1 MLTIYGAPHSRAF
14 RVIWLANEIGIP
26 YRLIPVAFGAPDS
39 ECKKPWYL
47 QLNPNGKVP
56 TIDDDGFI
64 LWESAAINLYL
75 AEKHKSWIYPSS
87 LHGRGLLLQWTLF
100 VANELEPA
108 IITVLRNRIILPVDQ
123 RNAVLADEAEDKLR
137 RLFDIL
143 ETELRVSSFFA
154 GGQWGLADLMI
165 ACVLYIVH
173 IRLKMDITGWP
184 RLDSWTR
191 ASVGRPAALIARKLR
206 EPL

>member
-1 MLTIYGAPHSRAF
+1 
-14 RVIWLANEIGIP
+14 
-26 YRLIPVAFGAPDS
+26 
-39 ECKKPWYL
+39 
-47 QLNPNGKVP
+47 
-56 TIDDDGFI
+56 
-64 LWESAAINLYL
+64 
-75 AEKHKSWIYPSS
+75 
-87 LHGRGLLLQWTLF
+87 
-100 VANELEPA
+100 
-108 IITVLRNRIILPVDQ
+108 VLRNRIILPVDQ

-143 ETELRVSSFFA
+143 ETELGVSSFFA

-165 ACVLYIVH
+165 ACGLYIVH

-191 ASVGRPAALIARKLR
+191 ASVERPAALIARKLR

>member
-1 MLTIYGAPHSRAF
+1 
-14 RVIWLANEIGIP
+14 
-26 YRLIPVAFGAPDS
+26 
-39 ECKKPWYL
+39 
-47 QLNPNGKVP
+47 
-56 TIDDDGFI
+56 
-64 LWESAAINLYL
+64 
-75 AEKHKSWIYPSS
+75 
-87 LHGRGLLLQWTLF
+87 LF

-173 IRLKMDITGWP
+173 IRLMMDITGWP

-191 ASVGRPAALIARKLR
+191 ASVERPAALIARKLR